1 LRRRAMRRCHPCPG
15 VVLLLGLSAS
25 WSSIGSPHNPLLLLC
40 FSPST
45 SSQHQQQHHHS
56 GRRWRVRRKTQT
68 FLPSPVR
75 DVSHEDECAILEQLG
90 YIPPNLCC
98 VSARNAAGR
107 PIAIKSYPLLV
118 EQQLVK
124 NGAAEGCDG
133 NNKDENNNNKT
144 PFPTLYWLSCPQI
157 SRAISEL
164 EREGY
169 VRIFQQRIENDVEE
183 LGVKWWKCHEQYANE
198 RWNVLSNHD
207 RDWLLM
213 PGELKET
220 QRRQSMRD
228 MIEMSGVAGTNHHI
242 CYGGGQELGDNSVPS
257 VKCLHSHYAHYRSQL
272 TSLHFS
278 KIARDDDRDGKIVL
292 NMVGQWTHE
301 SLLEGFPGLL
311 I

>member
-1 LRRRAMRRCHPCPG
+1 M
-15 VVLLLGLSAS
+15 
-25 WSSIGSPHNPLLLLC
+25 
-40 FSPST
+40 
-45 SSQHQQQHHHS
+45 
-56 GRRWRVRRKTQT
+56 
-68 FLPSPVR
+68 
-75 DVSHEDECAILEQLG
+75 EQLG

-118 EQQLVK
+118 EQQLVQ
-124 NGAAEGCDG
+124 NGAEGCDS
-133 NNKDENNNNKT
+133 NNNDKSSNNENNIT

-157 SRAISEL
+157 SRGISEL

-169 VRIFQQRIENDVEE
+169 VRRFQQRIEDEAEE
-183 LGVKWWKCHEQYANE
+183 FGVKWWNCHEQYANE
-198 RWNVLSNHD
+198 RWRLLSTHD

-220 QRRQSMRD
+220 QRRQSMRE

-242 CYGGGQELGDNSVPS
+242 CYGGGQELGDIILCVPS

-272 TSLHFS
+272 SSLQS
-278 KIARDDDRDGKIVL
+278 SENTRDDDRYEKIVL

-301 SLLEGFPGLL
+301 LLLESFPGLL

>member
-1 LRRRAMRRCHPCPG
+1 M
-15 VVLLLGLSAS
+15 VVLLGLSLTGLQ
-25 WSSIGSPHNPLLLLC
+25 SIGSPHDPLLLC
-40 FSPST
+40 FSLSPT
-45 SSQHQQQHHHS
+45 GHEQQQHHHHS

-124 NGAAEGCDG
+124 NGAAEGCDS

-228 MIEMSGVAGTNHHI
+228 MIEMSGVAGTNHRI

-272 TSLHFS
+272 TSLLFS
-278 KIARDDDRDGKIVL
+278 KIARNDDRDGKVVL